1 MNQKHIVTVPEY
13 GIKFSTGSLAKLA
26 NGAVNVTVGETNVFV
41 AATVA
46 ATTKP
51 GPGLVSRSPSTTAKS
66 THAAGRFPGGYF
78 KREGRPSE
86 KEILTSRLCDRP
98 CRPLFPEGF
107 LNEVQV
113 IGILLSADQKNESDI
128 AMVNGASAALAISD
142 IPWNGPIAA
151 VRASA

>member
-51 GPGLVSRSPSTTAKS
+51 GQDWFPLTVDYREKY
-66 THAAGRFPGGYF
+66 HAAGRFPGGYF
-78 KREGRPSE
+78 KREGRPTE
-86 KEILTSRLCDRP
+86 K
-98 CRPLFPEGF
+98 
-107 LNEVQV
+107 
-113 IGILLSADQKNESDI
+113 
-128 AMVNGASAALAISD
+128 
-142 IPWNGPIAA
+142 
-151 VRASA
+151 